1 LILKDGFAIMTTKEE
16 EEAPAW
22 LDQCGSRFQNLWAK
36 HVNFKSICISF
47 GKIYEGLNMFWQNA

>member
-1 LILKDGFAIMTTKEE
+1 LKDGFATHDYKKKKKLQRGLIN
-16 EEAPAW
+16 ADP
-22 LDQCGSRFQNLWAK
+22 RFKTYGAK